1 MKQVFGTVV
10 MGAAALLLFLGE
22 WNSGRR
28 ARAGQ
33 AVVVEVAYAGRSGL
47 TFADVSY
54 VVKGK
59 PIRAT
64 LRAWFGFLRP
74 GQRVPILY
82 FPSDPNTVVLDWF
95 WQRHFGSML
104 ALALFMVVAAVER
117 QKLIAS
123 RRRPRSA
130 LLRDDYVGP
139 RVGSRGIPWLAI
151 DTAPRLWDRDLDGE
165 PSSGSQPQ

>member
-10 MGAAALLLFLGE
+10 MGVAAILLFLGE

-28 ARAGQ
+28 ARAAQ
-33 AVVVEVAYAGRSGL
+33 AVVIDVAYAGRSGL

-54 VVKGK
+54 VAEGK

-82 FPSDPNTVVLDWF
+82 VPSDPNTVALDWF

-104 ALALFMVVAAVER
+104 ALAVFMVVAAVER
-117 QKLIAS
+117 QKVIAS
-123 RRRPRSA
+123 RRRQRSA

-139 RVGSRGIPWLAI
+139 RWGPNGIASLPI
-151 DTAPRLWDRDLDGE
+151 DTSPALWDRGLDGE
-165 PSSGSQPQ
+165 PSVRS